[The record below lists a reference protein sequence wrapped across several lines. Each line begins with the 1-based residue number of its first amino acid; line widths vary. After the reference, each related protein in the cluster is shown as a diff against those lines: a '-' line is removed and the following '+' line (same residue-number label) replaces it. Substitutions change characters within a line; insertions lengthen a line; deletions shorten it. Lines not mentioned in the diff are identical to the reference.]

1 MEMTAALAALTAL
14 ANDTRL
20 AIFRMLV
27 QQGPDGLPAGE
38 IGADLKVAAATL
50 SFHLKELE
58 RAGLVHARRAGRQI
72 FYAADFAQMRGLL
85 TFLTEDCC
93 GGHPDICGPLPAST
107 QAAADCCPPAAKSSR
122 KTKKE
127 TA

>member
-1 MEMTAALAALTAL
+1 MEMTTALAALTAL

-27 QQGPDGLPAGE
+27 QQGPEGLPAGE
-38 IGADLKVAAATL
+38 IGADVKVAAATL

-72 FYAADFAQMRGLL
+72 FYAADHAQMRGLL

-93 GGHPDICGPLPAST
+93 GGHPEICGPLPA
-107 QAAADCCPPAAKSSR
+107 AAADAACCPPARRSR
-122 KTKKE
+122 KTRKE

>member
-38 IGADLKVAAATL
+38 IGADVKVAAATL

-72 FYAADFAQMRGLL
+72 FYAADHAQMRGLL

-93 GGHPDICGPLPAST
+93 GGHPEICGPLPDP
-107 QAAADCCPPAAKSSR
+107 AADAACCPPARPSR
-122 KTKKE
+122 KTRKE

>member
-1 MEMTAALAALTAL
+1 MEMTTALAALTAL

-20 AIFRMLV
+20 AVFRMLV

-72 FYAADFAQMRGLL
+72 FYTADYAQMRGLL

-93 GGHPDICGPLPAST
+93 GGHPDICGPLPASSS
-107 QAAADCCPPAAKSSR
+107 AACCPPARRSR
-122 KTKKE
+122 KTRKE

>member
-1 MEMTAALAALTAL
+1 MIAALAALTAL

-20 AIFRMLV
+20 AVFRMLV
-27 QQGPDGLPAGE
+27 QQGPDGMPAGE

-58 RAGLVHARRAGRQI
+58 RAGLIHARRAGRQI
-72 FYAADFAQMRGLL
+72 FYAADYARMRGLL

-93 GGHPDICGPLPAST
+93 GGHPDICGPLPAALSAT
-107 QAAADCCPPAAKSSR
+107 GAACCPPARTSR

>member
-50 SFHLKELE
+50 SFHLKELD

-107 QAAADCCPPAAKSSR
+107 HAAADCCPPAAKSSR